1 MKGRSVR
8 NILRESLRM
17 AIDAI
22 RQNKLRSILTLLG
35 ISIGVFSVI
44 GVMTAIRTLESS
56 VNSGLNVFAANTF
69 VIQKWPEIE
78 FGDHGKRKYR
88 NRKNITI
95 DQYKKL
101 KERAKLPL
109 LVSAADGT
117 SVRNVQYRN
126 KEVKNSVELFGGD
139 DGTIRFYNT
148 FLAEGRN
155 FVPDDIRYSRNVC
168 VLGMDVVD
176 RLFPFEDPLSKKI
189 QINGLDYIVIGIT
202 ERQGEAF
209 GQSKDNFIA
218 IPISSFL
225 EKFSNRWSSLRI
237 HVESTSQE
245 TYDKTRDEIIGL
257 LRSIRKVPP
266 ELDNDFEIVTNTD
279 MIEQFSSFTNGV
291 KIFALAVSVIAL
303 VVAGIGIMNIM
314 LVSVTERIKEIGIR
328 KAIGATKQDILTQ
341 FLMEA
346 VFLSEFGGIAGIIL
360 GVAGGN
366 IVAVVFNIPAVIPI
380 DWAFI
385 GLFVCSAIGIGFGIY
400 PAWRA
405 AQLDPIESLRF
416 E

>member
-1 MKGRSVR
+1 MGSRSLKNVL
-8 NILRESLRM
+8 NESFWM

-22 RQNKLRSILTLLG
+22 QKNKLRSGLTLLG

-56 VNSGLNVFAANTF
+56 VASGLNVFATNTF
-69 VIQKWPEIE
+69 IIQKYPEIQ
-78 FGDHGKRKYR
+78 FGHGRGKYR
-88 NRKNITI
+88 NRKNITL

-101 KERAKLPL
+101 KDRAKTPL
-109 LVSAADGT
+109 LISAGDVSST
-117 SVRNVQYRN
+117 RNVKYRDKKIN
-126 KEVKNSVELFGGD
+126 KGVDIVGGD

-148 FLAEGRN
+148 FLADGRN
-155 FVPDDIRYSRNVC
+155 FISDDIHYSKNVC
-168 VLGMDVVD
+168 ILGMDIVD
-176 RLFPFEDPLSKKI
+176 RLFPFEDPIGKKI
-189 QINGLDYIVIGIT
+189 KINGLDYFVIGIT

-209 GQSKDNFIA
+209 GESKDNFIA
-218 IPISSFL
+218 IPISTFI
-225 EKFSNRWSSLRI
+225 ENFSNNWSSIRI
-237 HVESTSQE
+237 HIESPSE
-245 TYDKTRDEIIGL
+245 KLYDKTLDETVGL

-266 ELDNDFEIVTNTD
+266 EKENDFEIITNTE
-279 MIEQFSSFTNGV
+279 MIEQFSGFTKGIKV
-291 KIFALAVSVIAL
+291 FALSVSIIAL
-303 VVAGIGIMNIM
+303 LVAGIGIMNIM

-328 KAIGATKQDILTQ
+328 KAIGATKGDILTQ

-346 VFLSEFGGIAGIIL
+346 IFLSEFGGIVGIVL

-366 IVAVVFNIPAVIPI
+366 IVSFLFNIPAVIPF
-380 DWAFI
+380 DWTII
-385 GLFVCSAIGIGFGIY
+385 GLVVCSLIGIGFGIY